1 MSMGA
6 FAALKAREVVG
17 NVLRVI
23 AIELL
28 CGAQGLEFREGLR
41 PGRGVAAAH
50 DFIRERVPRL
60 EGDRPQ
66 SPDIEALSEMVRD
79 GSLIKRVEEAVGPLE
94 PAYAR

>member
-1 MSMGA
+1 
-6 FAALKAREVVG
+6 
-17 NVLRVI
+17 LRVI

-41 PGRGVAAAH
+41 PGRAW
-50 DFIRERVPRL
+50 PRRMTSSASACR
-60 EGDRPQ
+60 GSKVTGRK